1 MLRCILSRLCCC
13 CLNKLKLLMFFARST
28 KLKHLCTSAQAQRN
42 WKIPF
47 SMNVDASTKLTPI
60 FGVFNVEDTKTFF
73 RCTWD
78 NCSNCPASE
87 SIISL
92 NDTVYSFMYCKP
104 DFSNVSPL
112 IIKVSEEGLILG
124 KSKLESS
131 LNRDHETSRV
141 MQPSWYLLE
150 STLEKQHFKITSY
163 PLRKTVRKFQHRVN
177 FND

>member
-1 MLRCILSRLCCC
+1 MLRCILSCSCCC

-47 SMNVDASTKLTPI
+47 SMNVGASTKLTPI

-78 NCSNCPASE
+78 NCSNYPASE

-92 NDTVYSFMYCKP
+92 NVTVYSFMYCKP

-112 IIKVSEEGLILG
+112 IIKVDEEGLILG
-124 KSKLESS
+124 NSKLESS
-131 LNRDHETSRV
+131 LNRDH
-141 MQPSWYLLE
+141 MQLLG
-150 STLEKQHFKITSY
+150 SCNQVDTWWSQLWKAAFHNNLLPLEKNSSKVPTQS
-163 PLRKTVRKFQHRVN
+163 
-177 FND
+177 